1 MVNLCLIVGS
11 WGGGDG
17 TGEYSK
23 AKTHL
28 INQKQATAE
37 EMVKPFMQEDEGFYR
52 GRGNVLA
59 LLPDAGREGET
70 TKSWVLE

>member
-11 WGGGDG
+11 WGGGDE

-37 EMVKPFMQEDEGFYR
+37 EMCLPCCLMLAGK
-52 GRGNVLA
+52 GRRLSLGY
-59 LLPDAGREGET
+59 
-70 TKSWVLE
+70 